1 MSGFTPK
8 SFSVKR
14 FCGPA
19 NTSIHQCMG
28 LRKEFM
34 KLDLPKESGKLL
46 NKIKRHREYAN
57 IIIFVIFSACFK
69 YQKIIPIC
77 I

>member
-28 LRKEFM
+28 IREEFM
-34 KLDLPKESGKLL
+34 KLDLPRESGKLL
-46 NKIKRHREYAN
+46 KNLKRPGVH
-57 IIIFVIFSACFK
+57 K
-69 YQKIIPIC
+69 
-77 I
+77 